1 MTSRLA
7 PATLAAIAA
16 LALLGG
22 CAGLVSKSEP
32 SVQRLVAE
40 DDQVRIDE
48 LRVRGQTLRLA
59 VQPKIAGAP
68 GYEILPIPSG
78 QSPAA
83 SRDGAGQRV
92 WPVLSF

>member
-1 MTSRLA
+1 MKSILA
-7 PATLAAIAA
+7 LVA

-22 CAGLVSKSEP
+22 CAGLASTAEP
-32 SVQRLVAE
+32 AVQRLVAE

-48 LRVRGQTLRLA
+48 LRVRGQTRRLA
-59 VQPKIAGAP
+59 VQPKLAGAP
-68 GYEILPIPSG
+68 GYEILPIPAG

-83 SRDGAGQRV
+83 PRDGAGQRV